1 MSAYKTPS
9 GTPTL
14 DPATPHVYQ
23 IKMPAGASPLTTS
36 PFKTGDDPAVTITT
50 QSLLSTI
57 PNPIF
62 SAVTPSPEKPHTT
75 SSHKTR
81 MASGSTPNKPRIN
94 TEGGAPE
101 EPEEYEPEVDFAPVI
116 PLPEV
121 VEVVTGE
128 EEELIIF
135 EDRAKLFR
143 FSDDSKEWKER
154 GLGQAKILKDQN
166 TGKFRFLM
174 RREQTFKV
182 CANHQLS
189 SNMKLDRMNVNNK
202 ARIWGAQDF
211 ADEELRT
218 EKFCIR
224 FKTEE
229 QADNFEQKFIE
240 SAEASKD
247 AISPVKNIK
256 KDTSEKSGP
265 SLAQFAAAQK
275 QSSWECGGCLTR
287 NDNNKVQCL
296 ACEGPKP
303 GCEEEVKKLKE
314 AAKPAAPVMTIGAG
328 GGFKFGGSPAPTAS
342 SVSGFN
348 VSSSTI
354 PSTSGFSFGTPTSTV
369 ATTTVASSGFSFG
382 SAKITA
388 PTSVTTEPKQSLGGF
403 SFSSAPVIKTVE
415 VKKDEKKEETKTEE
429 APKPSP
435 FSGFSFGSS
444 SSPSPAFGVAAVS
457 SSSASVGLAVG
468 PGSKTESIIN
478 KDEKDS
484 SEAAP
489 LFGTNTDLSFSSV
502 APGDGFKTDPNFKGF
517 AGSGSSVF
525 GNQKKT
531 GEDEGGADEEYEP
544 DVHFQPVIP
553 LPELVEV
560 KTGEE
565 DEAVL
570 FSERSKL
577 FRFVPESKEW
587 KERGLGD
594 FKILKNNK
602 TGKVRFLMR
611 REQVLK
617 VCCNHFLSKSMEFKP
632 LATSDRA
639 WTWTAGDFSD
649 GEISNELFAL
659 KFKTTEMA
667 KNWKKVVDDCQTN
680 VSESPTKAA
689 PSSTTLEDKV
699 ETAKPKGSTLA
710 QFAAAQKQ
718 SSWECNGCLTRNDN
732 SKIQCL
738 ACEGPK
744 PGCEEEVKKLK
755 EAAKPAA
762 PVMTIGAGGG
772 FKFGGSPAPT
782 ASSVSGFN
790 VSSSTIP
797 STSGFS
803 FGTPTSSA
811 APSSGFSFGTPTS
824 TVATTTDASSGFS
837 FGSAKIT
844 APTSVTTEPK
854 QSLGGFSFSS
864 APVIKTVEV
873 KKDEKKEETT
883 EEAPKPSPFSGF
895 S

>member
-189 SNMKLDRMNVNNK
+189 SNMKLDRMNANNK

-265 SLAQFAAAQK
+265 TLAQFAAAQK

-342 SVSGFN
+342 SVSGF
-348 VSSSTI
+348 SFGSPAAST
-354 PSTSGFSFGTPTSTV
+354 TTAATGFSFGTS
-369 ATTTVASSGFSFG
+369 TTT
-382 SAKITA
+382 
-388 PTSVTTEPKQSLGGF
+388 
-403 SFSSAPVIKTVE
+403 
-415 VKKDEKKEETKTEE
+415 
-429 APKPSP
+429 
-435 FSGFSFGSS
+435 
-444 SSPSPAFGVAAVS
+444 
-457 SSSASVGLAVG
+457 SAS
-468 PGSKTESIIN
+468 
-478 KDEKDS
+478 
-484 SEAAP
+484 
-489 LFGTNTDLSFSSV
+489 
-502 APGDGFKTDPNFKGF
+502 
-517 AGSGSSVF
+517 
-525 GNQKKT
+525 
-531 GEDEGGADEEYEP
+531 
-544 DVHFQPVIP
+544 
-553 LPELVEV
+553 
-560 KTGEE
+560 
-565 DEAVL
+565 
-570 FSERSKL
+570 
-577 FRFVPESKEW
+577 
-587 KERGLGD
+587 
-594 FKILKNNK
+594 
-602 TGKVRFLMR
+602 
-611 REQVLK
+611 
-617 VCCNHFLSKSMEFKP
+617 
-632 LATSDRA
+632 
-639 WTWTAGDFSD
+639 
-649 GEISNELFAL
+649 
-659 KFKTTEMA
+659 
-667 KNWKKVVDDCQTN
+667 
-680 VSESPTKAA
+680 
-689 PSSTTLEDKV
+689 
-699 ETAKPKGSTLA
+699 
-710 QFAAAQKQ
+710 
-718 SSWECNGCLTRNDN
+718 
-732 SKIQCL
+732 
-738 ACEGPK
+738 
-744 PGCEEEVKKLK
+744 
-755 EAAKPAA
+755 
-762 PVMTIGAGGG
+762 
-772 FKFGGSPAPT
+772 
-782 ASSVSGFN
+782 
-790 VSSSTIP
+790 
-797 STSGFS
+797 
-803 FGTPTSSA
+803 
-811 APSSGFSFGTPTS
+811 SSGFSFGTPSS
-824 TVATTTDASSGFS
+824 T
-837 FGSAKIT
+837 K
-844 APTSVTTEPK
+844 
-854 QSLGGFSFSS
+854 GGFSMNKVEEIKESPKTPFGTADGHQFS
-864 APVIKTVEV
+864 
-873 KKDEKKEETT
+873 
-883 EEAPKPSPFSGF
+883 FSGVKTSPVKPGSISPRKHNESTTSENELYQEDDGDNLYF
-895 S
+895 E